1 MTTIGILG
9 SGALGSNVARALA
22 SAGVS
27 AMIANSRGPQSLQ
40 ALTDETG
47 PLIKA
52 VTAEEAASAD
62 VVLIALRWS
71 ALPEVL
77 STLPAWNN
85 RIVIDGTN
93 AVEFLD
99 PQSPDATDPSNP
111 LAAYGIKAIDL
122 GDKHSSEVV
131 RGLVPGARLV
141 KALNHLDVQVL
152 TQPEVAGG
160 QRVQFYSGDDADAKG
175 VVRGILESAGYFP
188 VDLGA
193 LDVGGRLATLPFG
206 SLAAIN
212 FVRIP

>member
-77 STLPAWNN
+77 STLP
-85 RIVIDGTN
+85 
-93 AVEFLD
+93 
-99 PQSPDATDPSNP
+99 
-111 LAAYGIKAIDL
+111 
-122 GDKHSSEVV
+122 
-131 RGLVPGARLV
+131 
-141 KALNHLDVQVL
+141 
-152 TQPEVAGG
+152 
-160 QRVQFYSGDDADAKG
+160 
-175 VVRGILESAGYFP
+175 
-188 VDLGA
+188 
-193 LDVGGRLATLPFG
+193 
-206 SLAAIN
+206 
-212 FVRIP
+212 